1 MYSVF
6 LSLISCSSGRI
17 KHNMHRNA
25 LPRSTKLYQAFPS
38 STKHYQALSCP
49 YFIPA
54 IREMTNSRILCQR
67 PPTLIEWYD

>member
-6 LSLISCSSGRI
+6 LITCSSGRI

-25 LPRSTKLYQAFPS
+25 LPRSTKLYQALPS

-49 YFIPA
+49 YPSNKGDDEFSNL
-54 IREMTNSRILCQR
+54 M
-67 PPTLIEWYD
+67 PTSADFDRMV